1 MRLTGFLSVVRGAAT
16 RMRDISHMG
25 QSSDGSAAP
34 PRERGNADP
43 RGAPAEWVS
52 GKVLFLA
59 ANPASAPHLALDE
72 EVRAID
78 QKIRMSDG
86 RDRLQ
91 LVAGWAVRA
100 DDLLQLLNQHRPA
113 IVHFSGHGTPGGALM
128 LVDDR
133 GEATLFPVQALDAL
147 SLAMQSHVKLVFLNA
162 CDSLEQAK
170 VISRHIDFVIGMSAA
185 VSDGA
190 AIVFAAAF
198 YRALG
203 FGRGVR
209 ESCAQARTALM
220 LAGYAEDH
228 TPVLLVREPAPGA
241 ERFT

>member
-1 MRLTGFLSVVRGAAT
+1 VPFQDS
-16 RMRDISHMG
+16 
-25 QSSDGSAAP
+25 QSRYLG
-34 PRERGNADP
+34 PRRWPASRESSGRETP
-43 RGAPAEWVS
+43 RS

-78 QKIRMSDG
+78 QKIRLSDG

-133 GEATLFPVQALDAL
+133 GEATLFRCRRSMRLR
-147 SLAMQSHVKLVFLNA
+147 
-162 CDSLEQAK
+162 
-170 VISRHIDFVIGMSAA
+170 SR
-185 VSDGA
+185 
-190 AIVFAAAF
+190 
-198 YRALG
+198 
-203 FGRGVR
+203 
-209 ESCAQARTALM
+209 
-220 LAGYAEDH
+220 
-228 TPVLLVREPAPGA
+228 
-241 ERFT
+241 